1 MDTLLFE
8 DNYDDETKDHDKL
21 LILIIYDMPDNKR
34 RTRFFKFLQR
44 YGFSVQKSAFEA
56 RLTKKKY
63 QRLLEE
69 IPKSISSDD
78 NVRVY
83 KLKGYGE
90 VTTFGK
96 GTQVNEEIIII

>member
-1 MDTLLFE
+1 MDTLLFK
-8 DNYDDETKDHDKL
+8 DEIDVEIMDFDKL

-56 RLTKKKY
+56 RLTEKKY
-63 QRLLEE
+63 LRLLEE
-69 IPKSISSDD
+69 IQKRISSDD
-78 NVRVY
+78 NVRIY